1 MELCRQEVAALKVS
15 FELRHLRLLG
25 FRGELEFFTEGSL
38 QLGDGQSEGD
48 GAV

>member
-1 MELCRQEVAALKVS
+1 MKDLL
-15 FELRHLRLLG
+15 LLG

-48 GAV
+48 GSV